1 MARNLK
7 ETVTLLLT
15 LVLTGGVVA
24 GGVLW
29 LGERMQGDESAT
41 VQDVDGAFESR
52 FSRGERW
59 LITDNIT
66 PEKQAAQAAIAAGD
80 LPTAIQQ
87 LEASLVKQPNDP
99 EALIYLNNLRA
110 DGQLVHRIATAV
122 PIGSSLNAAKELLR
136 GVAQS
141 QNQINQGGGIKGIP
155 LQVLVV
161 NDDNDPAVVQ
171 AVAQALVEQPEVLAV
186 VGHFGS
192 DSSLAGAEVYEAGQL
207 VMISPTSTSVA
218 LSTAGDYIFRTVPS
232 DRFAGSALARYQLD
246 TLQTTKAAVFYNAES
261 NYSQSLRDVFMTDL
275 ASQGGEIVAEFNFTA
290 PDFNAEAALNTARA
304 NGAETLMLAPNSA
317 VFEQM
322 VAVVTANQG
331 ALPILAGDSAYKP
344 ELLAT
349 GEAGTGIIIAVPW
362 HILGD
367 PDATF
372 PQVARDLWG
381 GDVNW
386 RTAMAYD
393 AVQAIAQGIAI
404 APSRTGLQ
412 TALLNN
418 TFTNGTQG
426 EIKFLPSGDRNQ
438 AVQLVT
444 IEPGTRTQYGYEF
457 VPVTP

>member
-1 MARNLK
+1 L
-7 ETVTLLLT
+7 
-15 LVLTGGVVA
+15 
-24 GGVLW
+24 
-29 LGERMQGDESAT
+29 
-41 VQDVDGAFESR
+41 
-52 FSRGERW
+52 GERW

-66 PEKQAAQAAIAAGD
+66 PEKQNAQAAIAAGD
-80 LPTAIQQ
+80 TATAIQQ

-110 DGQLVHRIATAV
+110 EGQLVHRIAAAV
-122 PIGSSLNAAKELLR
+122 PIDSSLNAAKELLR
-136 GVAQS
+136 GVAQN
-141 QNQINQGGGIKGIP
+141 QNELNQKGGINGIP

-161 NDDNDPAVVQ
+161 NDDNDPDVVA
-171 AVAQALVEQPEVLAV
+171 AVAQGLVDRPEVLAV

-192 DSSLAGAEVYEAGQL
+192 DSSLAGAAVYEVGQL

-218 LSTAGDYIFRTVPS
+218 LSTAGNYIFRTVPS

-246 TLQTTKAAVFYNAES
+246 TLQTTKTAVFYNAES
-261 NYSQSLRDVFMTDL
+261 NYSQSLRDVFVTDL

-290 PDFNAEAALNTARA
+290 PDFNAEAALNMARA
-304 NGAETLMLAPNSA
+304 NGAEALMLAPNSA
-317 VFEQM
+317 VFDQM

-349 GEAGTGIIIAVPW
+349 GEAGTGIVLAVPW

-372 PQVARDLWG
+372 PQAARELWG

-393 AVQAIAQGIAI
+393 AVQALAQGIAI
-404 APSRTGLQ
+404 APSRSGLKD
-412 TALLNN
+412 ALLAN

-444 IEPGTRTQYGYEF
+444 IEPGTRTQFGYEF